1 MNLVLVIFVFS
12 AFNSFAQTTV
22 TGTISDSTDGMELPS
37 VTVLEKGT
45 SNGTTSDFNGK
56 FTIELSNKNA
66 TLQFSYLGYKTKEI
80 TLNGESILNITL
92 EQSAEALEEV
102 VITALGISR
111 EKKSLGYAVT
121 QVSGEN
127 VNTIKDNNLAS
138 SLAGKVAGLQISQSG
153 SLGSASR
160 ITIRGNNSLGGNS
173 QALIVVDGMPINASL
188 PINSDGSQV
197 NSGSSDSGGSP
208 SFEPSISGGGISDI
222 NPDDVES
229 ISVLKGPSA
238 AALYGSRAGNGVILI
253 TTKKG

>member
-56 FTIELSNKNA
+56 FTIEISNKNA

-80 TLNGESILNITL
+80 TLNGESILNVTL
-92 EQSAEALEEV
+92 EQSAEALDEV

-173 QALIVVDGMPINASL
+173 QALIVVDGMPINAYL
-188 PINSDGSQV
+188 PINSDGSQI
-197 NSGSSDSGGSP
+197 NSGSADNGGSP
-208 SFEPSISGGGISDI
+208 SYEPSISGGGISDI

-238 AALYGSRAGNGVILI
+238 AALYG
-253 TTKKG
+253 